1 MEEKTIKGM
10 KKDDLVALVKSLID
24 DINRIYTY
32 NWQMENIMAQ
42 IKDANRTINGDEEQQ
57 IEWLLEQI
65 QTTEVT
71 ANEKMERIQATY
83 ELIMVDEKEAEEW
96 EEPRKS
102 ILSQLNIL
110 LDEYKNHRDDIETF
124 SGEVFGY
131 ENTEGKPVEWLQGKL
146 KKLLTEQEEKYKKF
160 FARIERELDAGTTS
174 LQLAKTFSDKV
185 IQYSAEARIR
195 WYVFIGILVVI
206 IVLWYISIWIWET
219 PTIEDIL
226 LYWLYRLPL
235 VSAVIWLAIFV
246 SNRRAEAKKLEES
259 YKHKEVMARSFMGY
273 KDSIKQLQQ
282 AMWTD
287 DFTLLTKHMDNL
299 LDSIATDSSKFLI
312 DKWEK
317 HPFIEVL
324 DKALSKTKL
333 PKSLDELIGK
343 YSVTAEFKKE

>member
-1 MEEKTIKGM
+1 
-10 KKDDLVALVKSLID
+10 
-24 DINRIYTY
+24 
-32 NWQMENIMAQ
+32 
-42 IKDANRTINGDEEQQ
+42 
-57 IEWLLEQI
+57 
-65 QTTEVT
+65 
-71 ANEKMERIQATY
+71 
-83 ELIMVDEKEAEEW
+83 
-96 EEPRKS
+96 
-102 ILSQLNIL
+102 
-110 LDEYKNHRDDIETF
+110 
-124 SGEVFGY
+124 
-131 ENTEGKPVEWLQGKL
+131 
-146 KKLLTEQEEKYKKF
+146 
-160 FARIERELDAGTTS
+160 
-174 LQLAKTFSDKV
+174 
-185 IQYSAEARIR
+185 
-195 WYVFIGILVVI
+195 VVI